1 MTVKNWTRKCRELA
15 AVGGEP
21 LRCSI
26 AGAGTAYASGV
37 TWSMPGGKT
46 NTYYAAGSR
55 DNETLAMDRAEA
67 LFKTAKDATVQVALQ
82 YDREGDNNPTV
93 IAYRRAKLVGDDE

>member
-1 MTVKNWTRKCRELA
+1 MAVGNWVKKCRELA

-46 NTYYAAGSR
+46 NTYYAAGTR
-55 DNETLAMDRAEA
+55 DNENLAMDRAEA
-67 LFKTAKDATVQVALQ
+67 LFRTAKDACVQVALQ
-82 YDREGDNNPTV
+82 FDREGDDNATV
-93 IAYRRAKLVGDDE
+93 VAYRRAKLVGDDE